1 MPHRARSRL
10 DGEARRRLGAR
21 MQAAGARVRAA
32 RLRRSWGQ
40 AELGKCVG
48 LSQSAVSRLELGEGA
63 ALSVFVWE
71 RVAMALE
78 LPLRFELGRD
88 SLELPADAGHL
99 DIQEFLLRLVKDWGI
114 ARAVELPNRA
124 GDPTRWTDVGL
135 RVDAQ
140 RRLLLLECVNVVGD
154 LGNSFR
160 SADRKRATADEL
172 AVAIG
177 HG

>member
-40 AELGKCVG
+40 AELGKRVG

-88 SLELPADAGHL
+88 SLELPAG
-99 DIQEFLLRLVKDWGI
+99 
-114 ARAVELPNRA
+114 RASRHSGVPSAACKGLGYRSCGRA
-124 GDPTRWTDVGL
+124 AKSSR
-135 RVDAQ
+135 
-140 RRLLLLECVNVVGD
+140 
-154 LGNSFR
+154 
-160 SADRKRATADEL
+160 
-172 AVAIG
+172 
-177 HG
+177 